1 MDQNDLNDDGGSDV
15 EDEDSSARR
24 LFLVTR
30 QTTEQIV
37 VAAYLQKH
45 IEESF
50 AWEDINSAPWHKSEV
65 QFTSEIQELEMLP
78 ANFYGKVPL
87 SVNGEKVSPPKT
99 CEEILLDANWEEW
112 GSGKY
117 QNLIDDTVADGLI
130 NGAAILKPPA
140 NSKDIALYMQLNV
153 YAVKS
158 GFYFTTISPLPIQL
172 EPYFVCYS
180 IRPRG
185 LHKRDSE

>member
-1 MDQNDLNDDGGSDV
+1 MDENDLNDDDES
-15 EDEDSSARR
+15 EDSSSRK

-37 VAAYLQKH
+37 VSAYLEKH

-50 AWEDINSAPWHKSEV
+50 DWDAAESEPWHKSAV
-65 QFTSEIQELEMLP
+65 QFTSRIQELEMLP
-78 ANFYGKVPL
+78 ASFYRKVPL
-87 SVNGEKVSPPKT
+87 CENGETVHPPKT
-99 CEEILLDANWEEW
+99 CEEILLDSNWEEW
-112 GSGKY
+112 ESGQY
-117 QNLIDDTVADGLI
+117 QNLIDDTIADGLI

-158 GFYFTTISPLPIQL
+158 GVYFTTISPLPVEL

-180 IRPRG
+180 IRPKG
-185 LHKRDSE
+185 IHKRDSE

>member
-1 MDQNDLNDDGGSDV
+1 MDENDLIDDDES
-15 EDEDSSARR
+15 EDSSSRK

-37 VAAYLQKH
+37 LAAYFEKH
-45 IEESF
+45 IAESF
-50 AWEDINSAPWHKSEV
+50 DWDEAESAPWHKSEV

-87 SVNGEKVSPPKT
+87 SVNGEQVSPPKT
-99 CEEILLDANWEEW
+99 CEEILLNANWEEW

>member
-1 MDQNDLNDDGGSDV
+1 MDEYDLNDD
-15 EDEDSSARR
+15 DESGDSSYRK

-37 VAAYLQKH
+37 VSAYFEKH
-45 IEESF
+45 IAESF
-50 AWEDINSAPWHKSEV
+50 DWDAAESEPWLKSTV
-65 QFTSEIQELEMLP
+65 QFTSKVQELEMLP
-78 ANFYGKVPL
+78 GFFYSKVPL
-87 SVNGEKVSPPKT
+87 YENGEQVSPPKT
-99 CEEILLDANWEEW
+99 CEEILLNANWEEW

-140 NSKDIALYMQLNV
+140 NSKDIDLYMQMNV

-158 GFYFTTISPLPIQL
+158 GVYFTTISPLPVEL

-180 IRPRG
+180 IKPKG
-185 LHKRDSE
+185 IHKRDSE